1 MNPLLNIWQHPRTSL
16 AGLLI
21 SAATLAGVLSQQ
33 GITLGKSGTG
43 TVVTLV
49 GSLATALLGLIARDP
64 APQPVA
70 APEPTAQNQR

>member
-1 MNPLLNIWQHPRTSL
+1 MNPLSNVWQHPRTSL

-21 SAATLAGVLSQQ
+21 SAATLAGILSQQ
-33 GITLGKSGTG
+33 GITLGKAGTG

-64 APQPVA
+64 APQPA
-70 APEPTAQNQR
+70 APPESTLHNQR

>member
-1 MNPLLNIWQHPRTSL
+1 MNPLMNIWQHPRTSL

-21 SAATLAGVLSQQ
+21 SAATLTGVLSQQ
-33 GITLGKSGTG
+33 GITLGKAGTG

-64 APQPVA
+64 APQPA
-70 APEPTAQNQR
+70 TAQEFTPQNQR

>member
-1 MNPLLNIWQHPRTSL
+1 MNTWQHPRTSL

-21 SAATLAGVLSQQ
+21 SAATLAGVLSQ

-64 APQPVA
+64 APQPA
-70 APEPTAQNQR
+70 AAQDSSSRPR